1 MYRRNSNMKKN
12 YILPVCYTVKVNG
25 EDALAQAPDLTIGSK
40 FEDDG
45 GEGGMEILSKGEMSD
60 ESAAGNTAPTPTNV
74 WDSVW

>member
-40 FEDDG
+40 YEDEG
-45 GEGGMEILSKGEMSD
+45 GGMEILTKEEMPD